1 MEGKRPLRGTLNF
14 SIFQKNSA
22 MEIFNVIFEKGSSKE
37 SSKKT
42 YNEYQNFATV
52 DGFHIYGQWL

>member
-1 MEGKRPLRGTLNF
+1 
-14 SIFQKNSA
+14 

-42 YNEYQNFATV
+42 YNEYQSFATV

>member
-1 MEGKRPLRGTLNF
+1 
-14 SIFQKNSA
+14 

-42 YNEYQNFATV
+42 YNLQLSTDSIFMVSGSKEA
-52 DGFHIYGQWL
+52 G